1 MPTIFKKL
9 VFILTIAIGALYIK
23 LAQSF
28 TLFGKT
34 FRRYDLGFS
43 IGNFQV
49 ARKFDLKLGLDLAGG
64 SHLVFDADV
73 SKLSDDKKAR
83 RLWVYATLS
92 KKSKSFEYRN
102 PQFKPQILMV
112 KTELLLNSGIK
123 DKRGN

>member
-1 MPTIFKKL
+1 M
-9 VFILTIAIGALYIK
+9 
-23 LAQSF
+23 
-28 TLFGKT
+28 
-34 FRRYDLGFS
+34 GFS

-123 DKRGN
+123 AQRGN